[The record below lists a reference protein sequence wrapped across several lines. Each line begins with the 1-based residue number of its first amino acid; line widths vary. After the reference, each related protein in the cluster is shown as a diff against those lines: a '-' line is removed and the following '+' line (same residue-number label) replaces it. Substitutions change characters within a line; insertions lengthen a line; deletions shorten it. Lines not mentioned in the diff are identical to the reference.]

1 MAKTR
6 QLILQQV
13 LNMGLIKLD
22 SEIKGECGSS
32 YIPFGYADSHTL
44 DNPPSD
50 DNKAQFISVKPT
62 VFTEASLDKSKAKP
76 AQFQVLGEDE
86 RPVSNLNGFY
96 YVFVNGYLWREI
108 AAVDNGCL
116 SEVDL
121 ATEFGKNERSYTG
134 LVTQTILLPK
144 KTNGLNC
151 EAGSLSEPKVQVA
164 FSIAQWSWQYIV
176 SLGGLY
182 KDDPRQKSANATA
195 PTHVEDQGLAD
206 SLRNARCQQIDL
218 AVAEREGQITIHD
231 PGGIALSLLNK
242 CQMIFL
248 QLQFENKKLT
258 DKKHYD
264 SGVLAYQAMLN
275 DDLHEKV
282 MRDHYIFPHR
292 TSMTP
297 IKTKKEGYSDLS
309 SGAKFLRSG
318 AKHLDKDYLESYLSN
333 DKLEKLLKE
342 LPVAQKEFVDFLQDL
357 NNDSP
362 LTSKQSDYI
371 GLAPVMNDWVALEN
385 VDYLFG
391 FNFITNVLNILSI
404 DDVST
409 GVFRPWKEKLPAEN
423 ERKKNINKATS
434 AIESF
439 LKATFEQSNWL
450 SECFMI
456 PEGHFDIN
464 QPGSV
469 VLNTL
474 PEEKNNGEAKFRFEE
489 FKLIHKKLI
498 EEKQEQDSLLANKG
512 LKEFFGKAK
521 DAVGY
526 LTAAWGRVASQYQN
540 GVLKPHT
547 VKIRNLMVSYN
558 KALGISD
565 FADIHVKQAGAV
577 LGDNPSV
584 IGITNYKRTQKN
596 RQQRRAMLRESV
608 KNPPPNAVTIYDSK
622 ENVIAA
628 EDPKAFGSN
637 KGYFNPKNWTDYHDL
652 IGRYDSIDGDL
663 VVVPK
668 THRYAL
674 YYDNPDFKLGAVDT
688 VKLKGVRVLEH
699 NLPMVMLAFE
709 MFNAN
714 EMIKK
719 FKAGDKF
726 DVKFALDSINLVY
739 SLATLSVEVAS
750 FRISRLSNFVGGTIL
765 IANKAIAV
773 SKALG
778 ALGLFISLV
787 VTTYDVYKSVIK
799 NDMDAAFF
807 HALSGAVAIAG
818 FIYLGA
824 ALLTTPLG
832 WAIIAVGLIIAIIA
846 ILVTDNELETW
857 TKNGP
862 FAKDADDRCTGSY
875 KKWQTQPKECY
886 AALVG
891 TLMSPNVTL
900 GVKKLTGS
908 HCQLTIDVDT
918 PNFALGQSEL
928 LVQVYQ
934 IEDEGVLHFEQEFRY
949 GHKNWQIIQKENTES
964 GAITGFKYT
973 IPILSMWPKH
983 FEVDWKVKVQYRLD
997 KNVTLPY
1004 VDIDERNDWD
1014 KGEQPDKAWIIKE
1027 IVYA

>member
-1 MAKTR
+1 
-6 QLILQQV
+6 
-13 LNMGLIKLD
+13 MGLVKLD
-22 SEIKGECGSS
+22 SEVKGECGNIN
-32 YIPFGYADSHTL
+32 IPFGYADVFSL
-44 DNPPSD
+44 DNQPDD
-50 DNKAQFISVKPT
+50 DNKSLYISVKPK
-62 VFTEASLDKSKAKP
+62 VYTEASLNKNKAKP

-86 RPVSNLNGFY
+86 KPVSNLNGFY
-96 YVFVNGYLWREI
+96 YIFVNGYLWREI

-121 ATEFGKNERSYTG
+121 ANEFGKNERTYTG
-134 LVTQTILLPK
+134 LLTQTILLPK
-144 KTNGLNC
+144 KINGLNC
-151 EAGSLSEPKVQVA
+151 EPGSLSNPTVQVA
-164 FSIAQWSWQYIV
+164 FSIVQWSWQYIV

-206 SLRNARCQQIDL
+206 SLRNDRCQQIDL
-218 AVAEREGQITIHD
+218 ALAESEGLITIHD

-248 QLQFENKKLT
+248 QLQLENKKLT

-275 DDLHEKV
+275 DNLHQLSEKN
-282 MRDHYIFPHR
+282 
-292 TSMTP
+292 P
-297 IKTKKEGYSDLS
+297 IYYPSKYAMPKLNYTDKS
-309 SGAKFLRSG
+309 SGAGFLRSG
-318 AKHLDKDYLESYLSN
+318 AKHLDKDYLENYLSS

-342 LPVAQKEFVDFLQDL
+342 LPIVQKEFVDFLQDE

-362 LTSKQSDYI
+362 LSSKKSDYI

-391 FNFITNVLNILSI
+391 FNFVTKVLNMLSI

-409 GVFRPWKEKLPAEN
+409 GVFRPWKEKLPAES
-423 ERKKNINKATS
+423 ERKTNINKATS
-434 AIESF
+434 SIESF
-439 LKATFEQSNWL
+439 LKNTFEQSNWL

-456 PEGHFDIN
+456 PEGHFDISI
-464 QPGSV
+464 PGSV
-469 VLNTL
+469 VLKTL

-489 FKLIHKKLI
+489 FKRIHKKLI
-498 EEKQEQDSLLANKG
+498 EEKQEQDSLLANKF
-512 LKEFFGKAK
+512 LKEFFTKAK

-526 LTAAWGRVASQYQN
+526 LTGAWGRVANQYQD
-540 GVLKPHT
+540 GTLEKHT

-565 FADIHVKQAGAV
+565 FADIHIKKAGAA

-584 IGITNYKRTQKN
+584 IAITNYKRTENNRKHRRDRLRQK
-596 RQQRRAMLRESV
+596 V

-622 ENVIAA
+622 NNVIAA

-719 FKAGDKF
+719 FKAGDKV
-726 DVKFALDSINLVY
+726 DAKFALDSINLIF
-739 SLATLSVEVAS
+739 SLATLSLEIVSIRVTS
-750 FRISRLSNFVGGTIL
+750 VSDFLIKDIRIRTSTFQLSKVLARAGLTL
-765 IANKAIAV
+765 
-773 SKALG
+773 ALV
-778 ALGLFISLV
+778 ITS
-787 VTTYDVYKSVIK
+787 YDVYKSFQK

-807 HALSGAVAIAG
+807 HALGGAVAIAG
-818 FIYLGA
+818 FMHIGA
-824 ALLTTPLG
+824 ALFTTPLG
-832 WAIIAVGLIIAIIA
+832 WAIIAIGLLIAIIA

-857 TKNGP
+857 AKNGP
-862 FAKDADDRCTGSY
+862 FAQDEDDRCAGSY
-875 KKWQTQPKECY
+875 EKWAINPKECY

-891 TLMSPNVTL
+891 TLMNPNVTL
-900 GVKKLTGS
+900 GVNKLTDT
-908 HCQLTIDVDT
+908 HCQLTIDIDT
-918 PNFALGQSEL
+918 PNFALGQSEVF
-928 LVQVYQ
+928 VQVYQ
-934 IEDEGVLHFEQEFRY
+934 IEDEGILHFEQEFRHD
-949 GHKNWQIIQKENTES
+949 HKNWQIVQKESTES
-964 GAITGFKYT
+964 GAINGFQY
-973 IPILSMWPKH
+973 IVPILSMWPLN
-983 FEVDWKVKVQYRLD
+983 FDVDWQVKVQYRLD

-1027 IVYA
+1027 IIYA

>member
-1 MAKTR
+1 
-6 QLILQQV
+6 
-13 LNMGLIKLD
+13 MGLVKLD
-22 SEIKGECGSS
+22 SEIKGECGNIN
-32 YIPFGYADSHTL
+32 IPFGYADVFSI
-44 DNPPSD
+44 DSQPND
-50 DNKAQFISVKPT
+50 DNKSLYISVKPK
-62 VFTEASLDKSKAKP
+62 VFTEASLDKSKAKS
-76 AQFQVLGEDE
+76 AQFQVLGNDE
-86 RPVSNLNGFY
+86 KPVSNLNGFY
-96 YVFVNGYLWREI
+96 YIFVNGYLWREI

-121 ATEFGKNERSYTG
+121 ANEFGKNERSYSG

-144 KTNGLNC
+144 KINGLNC
-151 EAGSLSEPKVQVA
+151 EPGSLSEPSVQVA

-176 SLGGLY
+176 SLGGFY
-182 KDDPRQKSANATA
+182 KDDPRQKSVNAKA
-195 PTHVEDQGLAD
+195 PTYVEDQGLAD

-218 AVAEREGQITIHD
+218 AAAESEGQITIHD

-248 QLQFENKKLT
+248 QLQIENKKLT

-297 IKTKKEGYSDLS
+297 IKTKKEGYADLS

-318 AKHLDKDYLESYLSN
+318 AKHLDKDYLESYLSS
-333 DKLEKLLKE
+333 DKLEQLLEE
-342 LPVAQKEFVDFLQDL
+342 LPIAQKELVDFLQDL

-423 ERKKNINKATS
+423 ERKNNINKATS

-439 LKATFEQSNWL
+439 LKNTFEKGNWL

-456 PEGHFDIN
+456 PEGHFDISI
-464 QPGSV
+464 PGSV
-469 VLNTL
+469 VLKTL
-474 PEEKNNGEAKFRFEE
+474 PKEKNNGEAKFRFEE
-489 FKLIHKKLI
+489 FKRIHEKLI
-498 EEKQEQDSLLANKG
+498 EEKQEQEPLLANKT

-558 KALGISD
+558 KALGVSD
-565 FADIHVKQAGAV
+565 FADIHIKQAGAV

-584 IGITNYKRTQKN
+584 IGITNYKRTQNN

-622 ENVIAA
+622 ENVIAS
-628 EDPKAFGSN
+628 EDPKSFGSN
-637 KGYFNPKNWTDYHDL
+637 KGYFNPKNWTDYNDL
-652 IGRYDSIDGDL
+652 IGRYDSIEGEL

-668 THRYAL
+668 AHRYAKA
-674 YYDNPDFKLGAVDT
+674 YDNPDFKLGAVDT
-688 VKLKGVRVLEH
+688 VKLKGVRILEH

-719 FKAGDKF
+719 FKAGERLDL
-726 DVKFALDSINLVY
+726 KFALDSVNIVF
-739 SLATLSVEVAS
+739 SLASLSVEAAS
-750 FRISRLSNFVGGTIL
+750 FRLSKVSIFLASEVDLIIRTVQVTKIVGAFGLVLTLTIT
-765 IANKAIAV
+765 
-773 SKALG
+773 AL
-778 ALGLFISLV
+778 
-787 VTTYDVYKSVIK
+787 DVYKSIRK

-824 ALLTTPLG
+824 ALFTTPLG

-857 TKNGP
+857 GKNGP
-862 FAKDADDRCTGSY
+862 FAKDIDDRCTGSF
-875 KKWQTQPKECY
+875 KKWYTQPKECY

-891 TLMSPNVTL
+891 ALMKPSVTL
-900 GVKKLTGS
+900 GVKRLTS
-908 HCQLTIDVDT
+908 THCQLTIDIDT
-918 PNFALGQSEL
+918 PNFALGQSEVF
-928 LVQVYQ
+928 VQVYQ
-934 IEDEGVLHFEQEFRY
+934 IEDEGVLHFEQEFRRD
-949 GHKNWQIIQKENTES
+949 HKNWQITQKEDTQS

-973 IPILSMWPKH
+973 LPILSMWPKH
-983 FEVDWKVKVQYRLD
+983 FEVDWQVKVQYRLD

-1004 VDIDERNDWD
+1004 VNIDERNDWED
-1014 KGEQPDKAWIIKE
+1014 GEVPDKAWIIKE
-1027 IVYA
+1027 VEYA

>member
-1 MAKTR
+1 MVK
-6 QLILQQV
+6 
-13 LNMGLIKLD
+13 MGLVKLD
-22 SEIKGECGSS
+22 SEIKGECGNIN
-32 YIPFGYADSHTL
+32 IPFGYADVFTL
-44 DNPPSD
+44 DNQPN
-50 DNKAQFISVKPT
+50 DNNKSLYISVKPK
-62 VFTEASLDKSKAKP
+62 VYTEASLNKNKAKP
-76 AQFQVLGEDE
+76 AQSQVLGEDE
-86 RPVSNLNGFY
+86 KPVTNLNGFY
-96 YVFVNGYLWREI
+96 YIFVNGYLWREI

-121 ATEFGKNERSYTG
+121 ANEFGKNERIYTG
-134 LVTQTILLPK
+134 LLTQTILLPK
-144 KTNGLNC
+144 KINGLNC
-151 EAGSLSEPKVQVA
+151 EPGSLSNPTVQVA
-164 FSIAQWSWQYIV
+164 FSIVQWSWQYIV

-182 KDDPRQKSANATA
+182 KDDPRQKSGNATA
-195 PTHVEDQGLAD
+195 PTHVENQGLAD

-248 QLQFENKKLT
+248 QLQLENKKLT

-318 AKHLDKDYLESYLSN
+318 AKHLDKDYLESYLSS

-342 LPVAQKEFVDFLQDL
+342 LPVAQKEFVDFLQDE

-362 LTSKQSDYI
+362 LSSKQSDYI

-489 FKLIHKKLI
+489 FKRIHKKLI

-526 LTAAWGRVASQYQN
+526 LTGAWGRVANQYQD
-540 GVLKPHT
+540 GTLEKHT

-565 FADIHVKQAGAV
+565 FADIHIKKAGAE
-577 LGDNPSV
+577 LGDTPSV
-584 IGITNYKRTQKN
+584 IAITNYKRTENNRKHRRDRLRQK
-596 RQQRRAMLRESV
+596 V

-622 ENVIAA
+622 NNVIAA

-652 IGRYDSIDGDL
+652 IGRYDSIDGEL

-688 VKLKGVRVLEH
+688 IKLKGVRVLEH

-719 FKAGDKF
+719 FKAGEKVTSK
-726 DVKFALDSINLVY
+726 VKLEVINIVY
-739 SLATLSVEVAS
+739 SLTTLSLEVAS
-750 FRISRLSNFVGGTIL
+750 FRVASINNFLKLPVRVFSRTMLLSRLFGSIGL
-765 IANKAIAV
+765 AITVFLCGLDTYTAV
-773 SKALG
+773 K
-778 ALGLFISLV
+778 
-787 VTTYDVYKSVIK
+787 K
-799 NDMDAAFF
+799 NDLDAAFF
-807 HALSGAVAIAG
+807 HVLSGVVAVAG
-818 FIYLGA
+818 FLYLGA

-832 WAIIAVGLIIAIIA
+832 WAIIAIGLLIAIIA

-857 TKNGP
+857 AKNGP
-862 FAKDADDRCTGSY
+862 FTKDIDDRCTGSY

-891 TLMSPNVTL
+891 TLMSPSVSL
-900 GVKKLTGS
+900 GVKKLTDS
-908 HCQLTIDVDT
+908 HCQLTIDIDT
-918 PNFALGQSEL
+918 PNFALGQSEVF
-928 LVQVYQ
+928 VQVYQ
-934 IEDEGVLHFEQEFRY
+934 IEDEGLLHFEQEFRY
-949 GHKNWQIIQKENTES
+949 DHKDWQITQKENTES

-997 KNVTLPY
+997 KHVTLPY
-1004 VDIDERNDWD
+1004 IDIDERNGWD
-1014 KGEQPDKAWIIKE
+1014 EDEQPDKAWKIKE
-1027 IVYA
+1027 IEYA

>member
-1 MAKTR
+1 
-6 QLILQQV
+6 
-13 LNMGLIKLD
+13 MGLVKLD
-22 SEIKGECGSS
+22 SEIKGECGNIN
-32 YIPFGYADSHTL
+32 IPFGYADVFSL
-44 DNPPSD
+44 DSQPND
-50 DNKAQFISVKPT
+50 DNKSLYISVKPK
-62 VFTEASLDKSKAKP
+62 VFTDASLNKSKTKS
-76 AQFQVLGEDE
+76 AQFQVLGNDE
-86 RPVSNLNGFY
+86 KPVSNLNGFY
-96 YVFVNGYLWREI
+96 YIFVNGYLWREI

-121 ATEFGKNERSYTG
+121 ANEFGKNERTYTG
-134 LVTQTILLPK
+134 LLTQTILLPK
-144 KTNGLNC
+144 KINGLNC
-151 EAGSLSEPKVQVA
+151 EPGSLSNPTVQVA
-164 FSIAQWSWQYIV
+164 FSIVQWSWQYIV

-182 KDDPRQKSANATA
+182 KDDPRQKSVNAKA
-195 PTHVEDQGLAD
+195 PTYVEDQGLAD
-206 SLRNARCQQIDL
+206 SLRSARCQQIDL
-218 AVAEREGQITIHD
+218 AAAESEGQITIHD

-248 QLQFENKKLT
+248 QLQIENKKLT

-275 DDLHEKV
+275 NDLHEKV

-297 IKTKKEGYSDLS
+297 IKTKKEGYADLS

-318 AKHLDKDYLESYLSN
+318 AKHLDKDYLESYLSS
-333 DKLEKLLKE
+333 DKLEQLLKE
-342 LPVAQKEFVDFLQDL
+342 LPIAQKEFVDFLQDL
-357 NNDSP
+357 NNDSA

-423 ERKKNINKATS
+423 ERENNINKATS

-439 LKATFEQSNWL
+439 LKNTFEKGNWL
-450 SECFMI
+450 SKCFMI
-456 PEGHFDIN
+456 PEGHFDISI
-464 QPGSV
+464 PGSV
-469 VLNTL
+469 VLKTL
-474 PEEKNNGEAKFRFEE
+474 PKEKNNGEAKFRFEE
-489 FKLIHKKLI
+489 FKRIHEKLI
-498 EEKQEQDSLLANKG
+498 EEKQEQEPLLANKG

-547 VKIRNLMVSYN
+547 LKIRNLMVSYN

-565 FADIHVKQAGAV
+565 FADIHIKQAGAV

-584 IGITNYKRTQKN
+584 IGITNYKRTQNN

-622 ENVIAA
+622 ENVIAS
-628 EDPKAFGSN
+628 EDPKSFGSN

-652 IGRYDSIDGDL
+652 IGRYDSIEGEL

-668 THRYAL
+668 AHRYAKA
-674 YYDNPDFKLGAVDT
+674 YDNPDFKLGAVDN

-719 FKAGDKF
+719 FKAGER
-726 DVKFALDSINLVY
+726 LDIKY
-739 SLATLSVEVAS
+739 SLDAINVVFSLSTLTLELAALRVLT
-750 FRISRLSNFVGGTIL
+750 FSRLMKRSVVLFGVSTTFARVLGWAGIL
-765 IANKAIAV
+765 ITAALSFIDSFKAAN
-773 SKALG
+773 
-778 ALGLFISLV
+778 
-787 VTTYDVYKSVIK
+787 K

-818 FIYLGA
+818 FIYLGT
-824 ALLTTPLG
+824 ALFTTPLG
-832 WAIIAVGLIIAIIA
+832 WAIIVIGLLIAIIA
-846 ILVTDNELETW
+846 TLVTDNELETW

-862 FAKDADDRCTGSY
+862 FAKDEDGRCTGSY
-875 KKWQTQPKECY
+875 KKWHTQPKECY

-891 TLMSPNVTL
+891 ALMKPNVTL
-900 GVKKLTGS
+900 GVNKISDT
-908 HCQLTIDVDT
+908 HCQLTIDIDT
-918 PNFALGQSEL
+918 PNFALGQSEVF
-928 LVQVYQ
+928 VQIYQ
-934 IEDEGVLHFEQEFRY
+934 IEDEGVLHFENKFRHD
-949 GHKNWQIIQKENTES
+949 HKNWQIIQKENTES
-964 GAITGFKYT
+964 GVINGFQYVV
-973 IPILSMWPKH
+973 PILSMWPLN
-983 FEVDWKVKVQYRLD
+983 FDVDWQVKVQYRLD

-1004 VDIDERNDWD
+1004 VDIDERNYWED
-1014 KGEQPDKAWIIKE
+1014 GEVPDKAWIIEE
-1027 IVYA
+1027 IEYA

>member
-1 MAKTR
+1 
-6 QLILQQV
+6 
-13 LNMGLIKLD
+13 
-22 SEIKGECGSS
+22 E
-32 YIPFGYADSHTL
+32 P
-44 DNPPSD
+44 
-50 DNKAQFISVKPT
+50 
-62 VFTEASLDKSKAKP
+62 
-76 AQFQVLGEDE
+76 
-86 RPVSNLNGFY
+86 
-96 YVFVNGYLWREI
+96 
-108 AAVDNGCL
+108 
-116 SEVDL
+116 
-121 ATEFGKNERSYTG
+121 
-134 LVTQTILLPK
+134 
-144 KTNGLNC
+144 
-151 EAGSLSEPKVQVA
+151 GSLSDPTVHVA
-164 FSIAQWSWQYIV
+164 FSIVQWSWQYIV

-248 QLQFENKKLT
+248 QLQLENKKLT

-275 DDLHEKV
+275 DELHQLSEKN
-282 MRDHYIFPHR
+282 
-292 TSMTP
+292 P
-297 IKTKKEGYSDLS
+297 IYYPSKYAMPKLNHTDKS

-318 AKHLDKDYLESYLSN
+318 AKHLDKDYLESYLSS
-333 DKLEKLLKE
+333 DKLEQLLKE
-342 LPVAQKEFVDFLQDL
+342 LPIAQKEFVDFLQDL

-404 DDVST
+404 DDVSA
-409 GVFRPWKEKLPAEN
+409 GVFRPWKEKLPVEN
-423 ERKKNINKATS
+423 ERKNNINKATS

-439 LKATFEQSNWL
+439 LKATFEQGNWL
-450 SECFMI
+450 SDCFMI
-456 PEGHFDIN
+456 PEGYFDIN

-489 FKLIHKKLI
+489 FKRIHEKLI

-526 LTAAWGRVASQYQN
+526 LTGAWGRVASQYQN

-584 IGITNYKRTQKN
+584 IGITNYKRTQNN
-596 RQQRRAMLRESV
+596 RQQRRAMLRENV

-622 ENVIAA
+622 NNVIAS
-628 EDPKAFGSN
+628 EDPKSFGSN

-652 IGRYDSIDGDL
+652 IGRYDSIEGEL

-668 THRYAL
+668 AHRYAKA
-674 YYDNPDFKLGAVDT
+674 YDNPDFKLGAVDN

-719 FKAGDKF
+719 FKAGEKLDIKYGL
-726 DVKFALDSINLVY
+726 DVINVVFSLSTLTLEVAALRVL
-739 SLATLSVEVAS
+739 TLS
-750 FRISRLSNFVGGTIL
+750 RLMKRSVVLFGVSTTFARVLGWAGIL
-765 IANKAIAV
+765 ITAALSFIDSFKAANK
-773 SKALG
+773 
-778 ALGLFISLV
+778 
-787 VTTYDVYKSVIK
+787 
-799 NDMDAAFF
+799 NDTDAAFF

-818 FIYLGA
+818 FIYLGT
-824 ALLTTPLG
+824 ALFTTPLG
-832 WAIIAVGLIIAIIA
+832 WAIIVIGLLIAIIA
-846 ILVTDNELETW
+846 TLVTDNELETW
-857 TKNGP
+857 SKNGP
-862 FAKDADDRCTGSY
+862 FAKGADDRCTGSY
-875 KKWQTQPKECY
+875 KKWHTQPKECY

-891 TLMSPNVTL
+891 TLMNPSVTL
-900 GVKKLTGS
+900 GVKKLTDT
-908 HCQLTIDVDT
+908 HCQLTIDIDT
-918 PNFALGQSEL
+918 PNFALGQSEVF
-928 LVQVYQ
+928 VQVYQ
-934 IEDEGVLHFEQEFRY
+934 IEDEGLLHFEQEFRY
-949 GHKNWQIIQKENTES
+949 DHKNWQIIQKENTES

-973 IPILSMWPKH
+973 IPILSMWPQH
-983 FEVDWKVKVQYRLD
+983 FEVDWQVKVQYRLD

-1004 VDIDERNDWD
+1004 VDIDDRNDWED
-1014 KGEQPDKAWIIKE
+1014 GEIPDKAWIIKE
-1027 IVYA
+1027 IEYA

>member
-1 MAKTR
+1 
-6 QLILQQV
+6 
-13 LNMGLIKLD
+13 MGLVKLD
-22 SEIKGECGSS
+22 SEIKGECGNIN
-32 YIPFGYADSHTL
+32 IPFGYADVFSL
-44 DNPPSD
+44 DSQPND
-50 DNKAQFISVKPT
+50 DNKSLYISVKPK
-62 VFTEASLDKSKAKP
+62 VFTEASLDKNKTKS
-76 AQFQVLGEDE
+76 AQFQVLGNDE
-86 RPVSNLNGFY
+86 KPVSNLNGFY
-96 YVFVNGYLWREI
+96 YIFVNGYLWREI

-121 ATEFGKNERSYTG
+121 ANEFGKNERSYSG

-144 KTNGLNC
+144 KINGLNC
-151 EAGSLSEPKVQVA
+151 EHGSLSEPTVQVA

-182 KDDPRQKSANATA
+182 KDDPRQKSVNAKA
-195 PTHVEDQGLAD
+195 PTYVEDQGLAD
-206 SLRNARCQQIDL
+206 SLRNARCQQINL
-218 AVAEREGQITIHD
+218 AAAESEGQITIHD

-248 QLQFENKKLT
+248 QLQIENKKLT

-275 DDLHEKV
+275 DELHQLSEKNPIYYPSKYA
-282 MRDHYIFPHR
+282 MPKLNYID
-292 TSMTP
+292 
-297 IKTKKEGYSDLS
+297 KS
-309 SGAKFLRSG
+309 SGAGFLRSG
-318 AKHLDKDYLESYLSN
+318 AKHLDKDYLESYLSS
-333 DKLEKLLKE
+333 DKLEQLLKE
-342 LPVAQKEFVDFLQDL
+342 LPIAQKEFVDFLQDL
-357 NNDSP
+357 NNDSA

-423 ERKKNINKATS
+423 ERKNNINKATS

-439 LKATFEQSNWL
+439 LKNTFEKGNWL

-456 PEGHFDIN
+456 PEGHFDISI
-464 QPGSV
+464 PGSV
-469 VLNTL
+469 VLKTL
-474 PEEKNNGEAKFRFEE
+474 PKEKNNGEAKFRFEE
-489 FKLIHKKLI
+489 FKRIHKKLI
-498 EEKQEQDSLLANKG
+498 EEKQEQELLLANKG

-547 VKIRNLMVSYN
+547 LKIRNLMVSYN

-565 FADIHVKQAGAV
+565 FADIHIKQAGAV

-584 IGITNYKRTQKN
+584 IGITNYKRTQNN

-622 ENVIAA
+622 ENVIAS
-628 EDPKAFGSN
+628 EDPKSFGSN
-637 KGYFNPKNWTDYHDL
+637 KGYFNPENWIDYNDL
-652 IGRYDSIDGDL
+652 IGRYDSIEGEL

-668 THRYAL
+668 AHRYAKA
-674 YYDNPDFKLGAVDT
+674 YDNPDFKLGAVDT
-688 VKLKGVRVLEH
+688 VKLKGIRVLEH

-714 EMIKK
+714 EMIKR
-719 FKAGDKF
+719 FKAGDKVTSK
-726 DVKFALDSINLVY
+726 VKLEVINLVY
-739 SLATLSVEVAS
+739 SLATLSLEVAS
-750 FRISRLSNFVGGTIL
+750 FRLASINNLLKLSVRVFSRTVLLSRL
-765 IANKAIAV
+765 
-773 SKALG
+773 LG
-778 ALGLFISLV
+778 SIGLVITVFLCGLD
-787 VTTYDVYKSVIK
+787 TYTSVKK
-799 NDMDAAFF
+799 NDLDAAFF
-807 HALSGAVAIAG
+807 HVLSGVVAVAG

-832 WAIIAVGLIIAIIA
+832 WAIIAIGLLIAIIA

-862 FAKDADDRCTGSY
+862 FAKDIDDRCTGSY
-875 KKWQTQPKECY
+875 NKWRTQPKECY

-891 TLMSPNVTL
+891 TLMNPNITL
-900 GVKKLTGS
+900 GVKKLTSS
-908 HCQLTIDVDT
+908 HCQLTIDIDT
-918 PNFALGQSEL
+918 PNFALGQSEVF
-928 LVQVYQ
+928 VQVYQ
-934 IEDEGVLHFEQEFRY
+934 IEDEGILHFENEFRHD
-949 GHKNWQIIQKENTES
+949 HKNWQIIQKENTQS
-964 GAITGFKYT
+964 GIINGFQY
-973 IPILSMWPKH
+973 IVPILSMWPLN
-983 FEVDWKVKVQYRLD
+983 FDVDWQVKVQYRLD

-1004 VDIDERNDWD
+1004 VDIDERSDW
-1014 KGEQPDKAWIIKE
+1014 KTGEIPDKAWIIKE
-1027 IVYA
+1027 IKYA

>member
-1 MAKTR
+1 
-6 QLILQQV
+6 
-13 LNMGLIKLD
+13 MGLVKLD
-22 SEIKGECGSS
+22 SEIKGECGNIN
-32 YIPFGYADSHTL
+32 IPFGYTEVFSL
-44 DNPPSD
+44 DNQPSEE
-50 DNKAQFISVKPT
+50 NKSLYISVKPK
-62 VFTEASLDKSKAKP
+62 VFTEASLDKSKAKS
-76 AQFQVLGEDE
+76 AQFQVLGNDE
-86 RPVSNLNGFY
+86 KPVSNLNGFY
-96 YVFVNGYLWREI
+96 YIFVNGYLWREI

-121 ATEFGKNERSYTG
+121 ANEFGKNERSYSG

-144 KTNGLNC
+144 KMNGLNC
-151 EAGSLSEPKVQVA
+151 EPGSLSEPTVQVA

-176 SLGGLY
+176 SLGGFY
-182 KDDPRQKSANATA
+182 KDDPRQKSAKAKA

-218 AVAEREGQITIHD
+218 ALAESEGQITIHD

-248 QLQFENKKLT
+248 QLQLENKKLT

-297 IKTKKEGYSDLS
+297 IKTKKEGYADLS

-318 AKHLDKDYLESYLSN
+318 AKHLDKDYLESYLSS
-333 DKLEKLLKE
+333 DKLEQLLEE
-342 LPVAQKEFVDFLQDL
+342 LPIAQKEFFDFLQDF
-357 NNDSP
+357 NNGSA

-409 GVFRPWKEKLPAEN
+409 GVFRPWKEKLPAES
-423 ERKKNINKATS
+423 ERKNNINKATS

-439 LKATFEQSNWL
+439 LKNTFEKGNWL
-450 SECFMI
+450 SKCFMI
-456 PEGHFDIN
+456 PEGHFDITL
-464 QPGSV
+464 PGSV
-469 VLNTL
+469 VLKTF
-474 PEEKNNGEAKFRFEE
+474 PKEKNNGEAKFRFEE
-489 FKLIHKKLI
+489 FKRIHKKLI
-498 EEKQEQDSLLANKG
+498 EEKKEQEPLLANKA

-565 FADIHVKQAGAV
+565 FADIHVKQAGAA

-584 IGITNYKRTQKN
+584 IGITNYKRTQNN

-622 ENVIAA
+622 ENVIAS
-628 EDPKAFGSN
+628 EDPKSFGSN
-637 KGYFNPKNWTDYHDL
+637 KGYFNPKNWTDYNDL
-652 IGRYDSIDGDL
+652 IGRYDSIEGEL

-668 THRYAL
+668 AHRYAKA
-674 YYDNPDFKLGAVDT
+674 YDNPDFKLGAVDT
-688 VKLKGVRVLEH
+688 VKLKGVRILEH

-719 FKAGDKF
+719 FKAGDKV
-726 DVKFALDSINLVY
+726 DAKLVVESINIVY
-739 SLATLSVEVAS
+739 SLATLSVEAAS
-750 FRISRLSNFVGGTIL
+750 FRFQQVAKFLQKGFFYRGSYILATKIVGAIGIIL
-765 IANKAIAV
+765 TSIITAM
-773 SKALG
+773 
-778 ALGLFISLV
+778 
-787 VTTYDVYKSVIK
+787 DVYKSIQK

-807 HALSGAVAIAG
+807 HAMSGAVAIAG

-824 ALLTTPLG
+824 ALFTTPLG
-832 WAIIAVGLIIAIIA
+832 WAIIAVGLLIAVVA

-862 FAKDADDRCTGSY
+862 FAKGIDDRCSGSY
-875 KKWQTQPKECY
+875 TNWTKSPKECY
-886 AALVG
+886 AALIG
-891 TLMSPNVTL
+891 TLMKPSVML
-900 GVKKLTGS
+900 KVKQLTNT
-908 HCQLTIDVDT
+908 HCQLTIDIDT
-918 PNFALGQSEL
+918 PNFALGQSEV

-934 IEDEGVLHFEQEFRY
+934 IEDEGVLHFENKFR
-949 GHKNWQIIQKENTES
+949 HDHNNWQIIQKENTES
-964 GAITGFKYT
+964 GVINGFQY
-973 IPILSMWPKH
+973 IVPILSMWPLN
-983 FEVDWKVKVQYRLD
+983 FDVDWQVKVQYRLD

-1004 VDIDERNDWD
+1004 VDIDERNDWED
-1014 KGEQPDKAWIIKE
+1014 GEVPDKAWIIKE
-1027 IVYA
+1027 IEYA